1 MIYLDNAATTFPK
14 PNCVN
19 EAMYNFVKHEC
30 GNAGRSSHKLSAIS
44 SEKIFE
50 TRELI
55 ANFFNGDMENVVFTL
70 NTTYALNF
78 AIKSLAIDNSHILLS
93 DIEHNSVL
101 RPIYSLCKNNNC
113 IYDTFD
119 SDGTNE
125 QIINNIK
132 KKIKKNTKMLVCT
145 HASNVGCRKLPI
157 KEIGSF
163 CRENQIIFIVDAAQ
177 SAGIYDIDV
186 KQMGINALCV
196 PGHKGLYGP
205 QGVGFILFNEIIPKK
220 TIIEGGTGIDSFNQN
235 MPEYLPEMHEA
246 GTMPTPSIVGLSASL
261 KWINTLTIDKIRN
274 HEETLYKL
282 LLDLLKTN
290 EKIKIYA
297 MNDYNGNTLMFNI
310 NNISSQ
316 KVASQLDNLNICV
329 RDGFHCSPLAHR
341 KLSTGKNG
349 AIRVGI
355 SIFNTKL
362 DIYSLYDALMEI
374 IISNKI

>member
-1 MIYLDNAATTFPK
+1 MIYLDNTATTFPK

-19 EAMYNFVKHEC
+19 EAIYNFIKHEC
-30 GNAGRSSHKLSAIS
+30 GNAGRSSHKLSVMS

-78 AIKSLAIDNSHILLS
+78 AIKSLAIDNSHILIS
-93 DIEHNSVL
+93 DMEHNSVL

-113 IYDTFD
+113 VYDTFD
-119 SDGTNE
+119 SDGDNE
-125 QIINNIK
+125 QIVINIK

-157 KEIGSF
+157 KEIGNL

-205 QGVGFILFNEIIPKK
+205 QGVGFILFNGIIPKK
-220 TIIEGGTGIDSFNQN
+220 TIIEGGTGIDSFNPN
-235 MPEYLPEMHEA
+235 MPEYLPEMYEA

-274 HEETLYKL
+274 HEETLYKS

-290 EKIKIYA
+290 EKFKIYA

-329 RDGFHCSPLAHR
+329 RDGFHCSPLAHK

-349 AIRVGI
+349 ALRVGF